1 MVDPYRNAGALH
13 AACTLEAVEFSAGPR
28 KVPGGSLVVKRVS
41 YEAKLEVTTTRFRV
55 CFTDKRRRETEQGA
69 RTFLDVRSGTIH
81 SWDCSQSRD
90 GKSTIIKMLL
100 VEPARPGGYYAN
112 AGRGGKGGVRLAKTE
127 AGEKDVGPL
136 AAVSA
141 SSPVL
146 ELRAARGATDG
157 LLDAFEGL
165 VKCSVFLQKRRD
177 IKLPSPLP
185 QSFSPEH
192 RNEVVKDR
200 FTGVQLADEANWPK
214 LTAELD
220 ALLKTHRQHTE
231 FVYSRGARGAA
242 LERVCEVCRKKVH
255 LGWDD
260 RYYIGVGGARPE
272 VHEFCLRPKPSAG

>member
-1 MVDPYRNAGALH
+1 M
-13 AACTLEAVEFSAGPR
+13 
-28 KVPGGSLVVKRVS
+28 
-41 YEAKLEVTTTRFRV
+41 
-55 CFTDKRRRETEQGA
+55 
-69 RTFLDVRSGTIH
+69 
-81 SWDCSQSRD
+81 
-90 GKSTIIKMLL
+90 
-100 VEPARPGGYYAN
+100 
-112 AGRGGKGGVRLAKTE
+112 AKTE